1 MDDLKNPAVLA
12 VPLYFA
18 LIWWEVRALTRL
30 KAAGKD
36 VLGYERRD
44 TWASLLIGAVSLITV
59 GGLNLVVKIL
69 SEWLWDYRLTDL
81 GNGVLGWTV
90 ALLGWDF
97 AYYWLHRVEHESRIL
112 WSAHVNHHSSE
123 RYNLSTA
130 LRQPWTPVVLVLF
143 FPPLALIGVRPW
155 MIAVSGGFN
164 LVYQFWIH
172 TEAVDKLPRWFEFVF
187 NTPSHHRVHH
197 GSQQQYLDR
206 NHGGV
211 LIIWDRLFG
220 TFEPEGE
227 RVRYGLTKNINTFN
241 LWKIFDHELVAIGR
255 DVKAASRW
263 RDRFGY
269 VFFGPGWRPAAAI
282 AAESVDRA
290 AVHGSVRT
298 SR

>member
-18 LIWWEVRALTRL
+18 LIWWEVGAVRRL
-30 KAAGKD
+30 KLAGKD

-44 TWASLLIGAVSLITV
+44 TRASLLVGAVSLITV
-59 GGLNLVVKIL
+59 GGLNYVVKIL
-69 SEWLWDYRLTDL
+69 SELLWEYRVTDL
-81 GNGVLGWTV
+81 GNGVVGWTV

-97 AYYWLHRVEHESRIL
+97 MYYWLHRVEHESRIL

-123 RYNLSTA
+123 FYNLSTA
-130 LRQPWTPVVLVLF
+130 LRQPWTPVVLILF

-172 TEAVDKLPRWFEFVF
+172 TEAVDRLPRWFEFIF

-197 GSQQQYLDR
+197 GSQSQYLDR

-227 RVRYGLTKNINTFN
+227 RVRYGLTKNINSFR
-241 LWKIFDHELVAIGR
+241 LWTIFSHELVAIGR
-255 DVKAASRW
+255 DVKNATRW

-269 VFFGPGWRPAAAI
+269 VFAGPGWSPVAPIANTASMSAAPSSH
-282 AAESVDRA
+282 E
-290 AVHGSVRT
+290 GG
-298 SR
+298 